1 MNKVMI
7 TLLFLVSFSLEGF
20 CQDLQPTETEA
31 ILECIVT
38 DIEKIPEEGAIVTV
52 ESADKSFSKQG
63 TTDIDGKFKLL
74 APEGQK
80 YNINV
85 KKFGKDFN
93 FLNIDLPLVDGA
105 SEFVQTLK
113 IQLIKSYVRG
123 YMLDHLHFDVN
134 KWDIKPDTK
143 PTLDRLYSS
152 FIKSKTLVVEI
163 AGHTDNSGT
172 DADNLRLSQHR
183 ADAIKAYLVKK
194 GISEDRILAKGY
206 GESNPHVSNDTPEGR
221 AKNRRTEVKV
231 IEE

>member
-1 MNKVMI
+1 MI